1 MAPDPN
7 IDLDALGRQLLSE
20 VCVVETAIAR
30 LAVAVP
36 PAVMDLFI
44 ERAIDQILVNFAR
57 STRGPGAPM
66 VHAALDRR
74 LREGVRRRLED
85 LRGSAELKSFRPRK
99 MDAAKCNRCGAEFF
113 PEATGWT
120 ACADCLAAQ
129 IEVTLLGE

>member
-20 VCVVETAIAR
+20 VCIFETAIAR

-36 PAVMDLFI
+36 SAMMDRFI

-57 STRGPGAPM
+57 STTGPGAPM
-66 VHAALDRR
+66 VHAALGRR

-85 LRGSAELKSFRPRK
+85 LRGSAEL
-99 MDAAKCNRCGAEFF
+99 
-113 PEATGWT
+113 
-120 ACADCLAAQ
+120 
-129 IEVTLLGE
+129 